1 MGGMG
6 KGSSKSQQHEGP
18 LAQLIPYIVNAAQR
32 TQQLGNRYV
41 PGDVTPG
48 RRPEHAYGGPGTP
61 AVGRP
66 RGMSMSGG
74 MGGNMGGGMP
84 GGMPGGMSG
93 GMPGG
98 SVLPGRMPNP
108 LPFNPDIL
116 PDPARKPITA
126 ASLGGGGKGK

>member
-6 KGSSKSQQHEGP
+6 NGSSKSQQHEGP

-66 RGMSMSGG
+66 G
-74 MGGNMGGGMP
+74 GGNMGGGMP
-84 GGMPGGMSG
+84 GGRSG